1 MFLLSPKGPYVCV
14 NCGSPNNS
22 SVFKMFGN
30 SVTYHSRSPSTAGT
44 SSSLLSSAQNRS
56 GMTHKLTECERC
68 KKPVDEYVQL
78 DFNILFLDAV
88 LMKHRFYR
96 HILLNCSI
104 SNKNAFKMAVII
116 GLCEAFQRWT
126 TLNGVVSASD
136 QTAVSSNEVSKNSAS
151 LKTYFQLEVSFYLIF
166 LCVIIE
172 NALFNVI
179 FYAIFQ
185 LFARLLPS
193 LRFLGSGKGRS
204 SPSGAAQQGPTT
216 AGSSSLS
223 PSPSSGV
230 LASSTASVPLVD
242 FCLCIIIC
250 SYGKLFIIPSYLY
263 AGQLKY
269 LVDQLIWLFT
279 NVSLVQCALVKGHLF
294 LNRYQAVAL
303 VVITR
308 LLHYCSFYFLLI
320 PVFRY
325 LSSLI
330 PISENLLEDYLG

>member
-14 NCGSPNNS
+14 NCGSPNHA
-22 SVFKMFGN
+22 SVFKLYGN

-56 GMTHKLTECERC
+56 GMTHKLTECDRC

-78 DFNILFLDAV
+78 DFNILFLDAI
-88 LMKHRFYR
+88 LMKQSFYR

-104 SNKNAFKMAVII
+104 SNKNALKMAVII

-136 QTAVSSNEVSKNSAS
+136 QTTVSSDSHAVSKSSVSS
-151 LKTYFQLEVSFYLIF
+151 KTYFQLEVSFYLIF

-179 FYAIFQ
+179 FYALFQ
-185 LFARLLPS
+185 LFSRLLPS
-193 LRFLGSGKGRS
+193 LRFFS
-204 SPSGAAQQGPTT
+204 SKVSHAQQGPTT
-216 AGSSSLS
+216 SASLS
-223 PSPSSGV
+223 PSSGIV
-230 LASSTASVPLVD
+230 SSTASVPLID

-250 SYGKLFIIPSYLY
+250 SFPKLFIIPSYLY
-263 AGQLKY
+263 AGELKY
-269 LVDQLIWLFT
+269 LVDQLILLFT
-279 NVSLVQCALVKGHLF
+279 QVSLVQCALVKGHLF
-294 LNRYQAVAL
+294 LNRYQAIAL

-330 PISENLLEDYLG
+330 PINENLLEDYLG